1 MSSKGVF
8 VVKAAQAPEPEP
20 IEVGVYD
27 AKFVSWDE
35 KDEGQYGPYIRLDF
49 EITGPTN
56 EGVKRNLVASRKL
69 TRGKSTDTSSK
80 LFKVV
85 QALLGREPGEDEEV
99 SLDDLIGTQC
109 QILVEDK
116 PGNKEGWQEI
126 SSVLKAKK

>member
-8 VVKAAQAPEPEP
+8 VVKTAQAPEP
-20 IEVGVYD
+20 IEVGMYQ
-27 AKFVSWDE
+27 AKFISWDE

-69 TRGKSTDTSSK
+69 TRGKSADTSSK

-85 QALLGREPGEDEEV
+85 QALLGREPGEDEQV
-99 SLDDLIGTQC
+99 SLDDLIGTEC

-116 PGNKEGWQEI
+116 PGSSEGWQEI
-126 SSVLKAKK
+126 ASVHKARK